1 MQITQTLSE
10 DLRRQFTVT
19 VSASELDNR
28 VTKRLEDMKGKINL
42 KGFRPGKAPL
52 SHLKKQFGKSVLGE
66 VVEEALRLTLG
77 AQAKGRPAQ
86 RRKLKTF
93 RGDGLQ
99 PEVDL
104 TSTVAL
110 LVPPLS
116 RLDAGVR
123 SAKRL

>member
-1 MQITQTLSE
+1 MSRMRTTLTIHE
-10 DLRRQFTVT
+10 ALLRKAKR
-19 VSASELDNR
+19 ASPER
-28 VTKRLEDMKGKINL
+28 NL
-42 KGFRPGKAPL
+42 
-52 SHLKKQFGKSVLGE
+52 SVGE